1 MTSDLFK
8 NIVTYQVKPQ
18 DVKDWDFFKEL
29 ILEYHPNFRI
39 KQYHKTI
46 FDSINK
52 LYKNSKKSELQCL
65 HIHLPYQTEKKELD
79 IANFI
84 TNAIRFKEIK
94 QSLRTVEKETDQL
107 YYFINN
113 KIENPKNLNEYLS
126 IHDGSLSGKSNIFN
140 IVFGHDKVAHKSKGG
155 KELYD
160 RSNLTGAQLTK
171 IRAKQNEKNQI
182 VLDNYVYLA
191 KILEYYNTSHNIFGI
206 QELDLL
212 PSVFF
217 MCLKGMATKLENLQA
232 NIWGQ
237 YDIEHAI
244 TNKKARSLN
253 ELRTIVLN
261 TKVNL
266 TKIEDDESYYNVHG
280 KSIYFE
286 LARTVVLFNTLS
298 RRNTFD
304 SYNYQKILEYVDVE
318 EEYRTNIKRQLIIT
332 YEKKKVFSFIDY
344 FKKINQVKLR
354 YKVNT
359 ESDSVQIF
367 PFDYSNN
374 SLGKVQFHDIEI
386 TQLLEA
392 FYDKL
397 YELDEM
403 LYNKFLSIWIFNLLS
418 NIHNDTC
425 KITIWNLLTN
435 KLETTEKL
443 LDLKKYYDLLAYEII
458 EYNDGI
464 LKKWRDTE
472 NLTIVIP
479 NQLAEIK
486 NVRKSITSDFHYS
499 VTVCGWK
506 VFKDEFSNE
515 KKYLILDYRDSRYDH
530 TLSPNILDL
539 IFTSANISFHHIS
552 IFYKK
557 RFLKNSKSYLETII
571 QPLLVSKKRRNYF
584 GLGQNKIQKVI
595 TNLLEEIRITDAI
608 DDQFDDIDET
618 NYSQQFGD
626 SIKIYF
632 GRKSITTSKSEKII
646 TKISGSNN
654 YSIKRADE
662 LEDYSNI
669 EGQKLSELYM
679 GFNLFKD
686 NLTDKAE
693 IEKFK
698 EQLGLE
704 ISENEWLWK
713 ELLRRKTIEDS
724 FDELYTSI
732 KNISINDK
740 FYLVSESTFK
750 NTYLDP
756 KNDSLPREKRATKSI
771 FAYLNLPKAYYRL
784 VVRYKARK
792 VLKSRKSNY
801 KMELLIESLVENK
814 LLPEFDSS
822 KFSKWDKWIRESKII
837 DLEDVGIF
845 ENVKSEI
852 ETLTQ
857 LLGENIKLRK
867 ITKTEIVS
875 ND

>member
-8 NIVTYQVKPQ
+8 NIVTYQVKPK
-18 DVKDWDFFKEL
+18 DVEHWDFFKEL
-29 ILEYHPNFRI
+29 ILEFHPNLRI
-39 KQYHKTI
+39 KGYHKTI
-46 FDSINK
+46 FDSITK
-52 LYKNSKKSELQCL
+52 LYKSSKKVELECL
-65 HIHLPYQTEKKELD
+65 HIHLPYQTEKKEFDL
-79 IANFI
+79 ANFV
-84 TNAIRFKEIK
+84 TNIIRFKEIK
-94 QSLRTVEKETDQL
+94 QSLRTLKKEANQS

-113 KIENPKNLNEYLS
+113 KIDAPKSLNEYLS

-140 IVFGHDKVAHKSKGG
+140 IVFAHDTVTSKSKST
-155 KELYD
+155 KELHIS
-160 RSNLTGAQLTK
+160 SNLSGAQLKK
-171 IRAKQNEKNQI
+171 IRAKQNDKNQI
-182 VLDNYVYLA
+182 VLNNYVYLA
-191 KILEYYNTSHNIFGI
+191 KILEYYNSTHNIFGI
-206 QELDLL
+206 KELDLL

-217 MCLKGMATKLENLQA
+217 MCLKGVATKLENLPA
-232 NIWGQ
+232 NIWSQ
-237 YDIEHAI
+237 YDIEEAI
-244 TNKKARSLN
+244 TNKNARNLN

-266 TKIEDDESYYNVHG
+266 TKIEDDESYYNVLS

-298 RRNTFD
+298 RKNTFD

-374 SLGKVQFHDIEI
+374 GLGKVQFHDLAIS
-386 TQLLEA
+386 QLLEA

-397 YELDEM
+397 YELDEI
-403 LYNKFLSIWIFNLLS
+403 LYNRFLSIWIFNLLS
-418 NIHNDTC
+418 NIHNETC
-425 KITIWNLLTN
+425 KSIIWDLLTN
-435 KLETTEKL
+435 KLESTAEL
-443 LDLKKYYDLLAYEII
+443 IELKKYYDLLANEII
-458 EYNDGI
+458 VYNNAI
-464 LKKWRDTE
+464 LKKWRATE

-486 NVRKSITSDFHYS
+486 NLRKSITSDFYS

-506 VFKDEFSNE
+506 TFKDDFSIEN
-515 KKYLILDYRDSRYDH
+515 KYLIFDYRDSRYDH

-539 IFTSANISFHHIS
+539 IFTSTNISFYYIS
-552 IFYKK
+552 IFFKK

-584 GLGQNKIQKVI
+584 DLEQNKIQKVI
-595 TNLLEEIRITDAI
+595 VNLSEEIRITEGI
-608 DDQFDDIDET
+608 DDRFEDIDET

-626 SIKIYF
+626 TVKIYF
-632 GRKSITTSKSEKII
+632 GRKSITTSKSEKFIV
-646 TKISGSNN
+646 KMSGSKK
-654 YSIKRADE
+654 YSIKRADD
-662 LEDYSNI
+662 LEDYTNL
-669 EGQKLSELYM
+669 EGQKLSELYT
-679 GFNLFKD
+679 GFNLFQD
-686 NLTDKAE
+686 NITDKAE

-698 EQLGLE
+698 EQLDLE
-704 ISENEWLWK
+704 VSENEWLWK
-713 ELLRRKTIEDS
+713 ELLRRKMIEGS
-724 FDELYTSI
+724 FDQLYSEI
-732 KNISINDK
+732 KSISIRKK

-756 KNDSLPREKRATKSI
+756 KNDSLPREKKATKSI

-784 VVRYKARK
+784 VLRYKARK
-792 VLKSRKSNY
+792 VLNSRKSNY
-801 KMELLIESLVENK
+801 KMELLIESLVENN
-814 LLPEFDSS
+814 LLLEFNSS
-822 KFSKWDKWIRESKII
+822 RFSKWDKWINESKLI

-845 ENVKSEI
+845 ENVESEI

-857 LLGENIKLRK
+857 LLSENIKLRK
-867 ITKTEIVS
+867 ITKTEIVI

>member
-1 MTSDLFK
+1 M
-8 NIVTYQVKPQ
+8 
-18 DVKDWDFFKEL
+18 
-29 ILEYHPNFRI
+29 
-39 KQYHKTI
+39 
-46 FDSINK
+46 
-52 LYKNSKKSELQCL
+52 YKNSRKTELQCL
-65 HIHLPYQTEKKELD
+65 HIHLPYQSEKKELD
-79 IANFI
+79 LANFI
-84 TNAIRFKEIK
+84 TNGIRFEEIK
-94 QSLRTVEKETDQL
+94 ESLKIFEKKTDQL
-107 YYFINN
+107 YYYINN
-113 KIENPKNLNEYLS
+113 KIENPKDMNEYLS

-140 IVFGHDKVAHKSKGG
+140 IVFAHDKVAHKSKEG

-171 IRAKQNEKNQI
+171 IRAKQKRENQI
-182 VLDNYVYLA
+182 ILNNYVYLA
-191 KILEYYNTSHNIFGI
+191 KILEYYNTNHNIFRI

-217 MCLKGMATKLENLQA
+217 MCLKSMATKLENLQA

-244 TNKKARSLN
+244 KNKKGRSLN

-266 TKIEDDESYYNVHG
+266 TRIEDDENYYNVYG

-298 RRNTFD
+298 RKNTFD

-344 FKKINQVKLR
+344 FKKINQVKSR

-359 ESDSVQIF
+359 ESDSIQIF
-367 PFDYSNN
+367 PFDYGNI

-386 TQLLEA
+386 TQLLVA

-403 LYNKFLSIWIFNLLS
+403 LYTKLLSIWVFNLLS

-425 KITIWNLLTN
+425 KTTIWNLLTN
-435 KLETTEKL
+435 KLETTERL
-443 LDLKKYYDLLAYEII
+443 RDIKKYYDRLAYKII

-472 NLTIVIP
+472 DLTIVIP

-486 NVRKSITSDFHYS
+486 SVRRSITSDFYYS

-506 VFKDEFSNE
+506 MFKDEFSYE
-515 KKYLILDYRDSRYDH
+515 QKYLILDYRDSRYDH
-530 TLSPNILDL
+530 TLRPNILDL

-571 QPLLVSKKRRNYF
+571 QPLLISKKRKSYF
-584 GLGQNKIQKVI
+584 DIGQNNIQKVI
-595 TNLLEEIRITDAI
+595 TNLIEETRITDAI

-632 GRKSITTSKSEKII
+632 GRKSITISKSEKFI
-646 TKISGSNN
+646 TKISDSNN
-654 YSIKRADE
+654 YNIKRADE

-669 EGQKLSELYM
+669 EGQKLSELYT

-686 NLTDKAE
+686 NFIDKAE

-698 EQLGLE
+698 KQLGLE

-713 ELLRRKTIEDS
+713 ELLRRRTNEES
-724 FDELYTSI
+724 FKELYTAI
-732 KNISINDK
+732 KNISIIDK

-756 KNDSLPREKRATKSI
+756 KNDSLPREKKATKSI

-792 VLKSRKSNY
+792 VLKSRESNY
-801 KMELLIESLVENK
+801 KMEILIESLVKNK
-814 LLPEFDSS
+814 LLTDFDSS
-822 KFSKWDKWIRESKII
+822 KFSKWDKWIKESNII

-845 ENVKSEI
+845 ENIESEI

-857 LLGENIKLRK
+857 LLSENIKLRK